1 MLLLSACSNQ
11 GVRLYGRG
19 SAGGYDAGEF
29 GYAAGGRD
37 LRVII
42 VGNPFG
48 GDQAAFGRVVTDAM
62 QGRNLGPQTNFT
74 TTPGPSAREIYRV
87 VMVFDPPNG
96 LSADTTCQSDP
107 AALSSTARDAVVDG
121 PRRNSGSCIGRI
133 LPLGTPAYADPRRYR
148 SGRGRR

>member
-1 MLLLSACSNQ
+1 M
-11 GVRLYGRG
+11 
-19 SAGGYDAGEF
+19 
-29 GYAAGGRD
+29 
-37 LRVII
+37 RVII

-107 AALSSTARDAVVDG
+107 AALSSTARDGTAVAVLAAFCRSERPLTQIRGDIEAAAG
-121 PRRNSGSCIGRI
+121 ADDPAFVALIGDTTQALFPRKKRKRNR
-133 LPLGTPAYADPRRYR
+133 D
-148 SGRGRR
+148 